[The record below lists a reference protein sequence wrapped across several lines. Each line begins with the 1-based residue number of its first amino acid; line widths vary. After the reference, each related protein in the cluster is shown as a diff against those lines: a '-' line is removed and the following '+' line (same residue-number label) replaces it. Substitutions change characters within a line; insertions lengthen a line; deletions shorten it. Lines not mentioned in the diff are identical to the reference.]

1 LPYQEIAIVPILF
14 DPALARRKVGQASAC
29 HALSLPAHLPL
40 TRIGRRRQKSPSRC
54 EVDRSIPIRIDV
66 TRRAGGEAEER
77 AASRHCAA
85 RCRFWEMVCFSFCG
99 LASEDEL
106 LAHKREV
113 AVATSRFMNAAPV
126 DVIDRLKPVLLSG
139 VQGLGRTGLGRGNE
153 LSTLPDY
160 ITSPLHRLVRGNS
173 LAAYRSE

>member
-1 LPYQEIAIVPILF
+1 
-14 DPALARRKVGQASAC
+14 
-29 HALSLPAHLPL
+29 
-40 TRIGRRRQKSPSRC
+40 
-54 EVDRSIPIRIDV
+54 
-66 TRRAGGEAEER
+66 
-77 AASRHCAA
+77 
-85 RCRFWEMVCFSFCG
+85 MVCFSFCG

-139 VQGLGRTGLGRGNE
+139 VQGPGRTGLGRGNE
-153 LSTLPDY
+153 LSTLPDL

-173 LAAYRSE
+173 LAAYRSA

>member
-1 LPYQEIAIVPILF
+1 MP
-14 DPALARRKVGQASAC
+14 C
-29 HALSLPAHLPL
+29 HCPRICLPL
-40 TRIGRRRQKSPSRC
+40 TCIGRRRQKSPSRC

-77 AASRHCAA
+77 AASRPCAA

-99 LASEDEL
+99 LTSEDEL

-139 VQGLGRTGLGRGNE
+139 VQDPCRTGLGRGNE
-153 LSTLPDY
+153 LSTLPDF